1 VSDSALPRVATNEIK
16 MKKYIVSLFAFLVL
30 AGALSLPAKTTK
42 PILFET
48 AAGHFV
54 TPVDETPE
62 QVAWEAFQAYG
73 EEHGLI
79 AAYRKN
85 DDGTYDLA
93 YFDPEE
99 AQKTGA
105 PKWAVYG
112 YTDIPEAV
120 KQLLADVEKYP
131 MGHET
136 HKPNA

>member
-1 VSDSALPRVATNEIK
+1 MSDSALPRVATNEIK

-62 QVAWEAFQAYG
+62 
-73 EEHGLI
+73 HGLI

-112 YTDIPEAV
+112 YTDISEAV